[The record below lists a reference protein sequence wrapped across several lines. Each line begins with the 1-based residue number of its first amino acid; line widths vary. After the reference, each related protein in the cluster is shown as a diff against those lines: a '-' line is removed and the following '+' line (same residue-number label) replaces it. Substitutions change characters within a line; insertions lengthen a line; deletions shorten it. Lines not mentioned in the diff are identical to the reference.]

1 MRPLGPQSPRIS
13 SHPDE
18 DKNVSGKDKDTKVLD
33 PSLFA
38 VFQTGQSQFPKSWHS
53 VHQKLSPALV
63 PRTPSWQCI
72 LLRATEA
79 ELLGRKK
86 GREEGRNI

>member
-1 MRPLGPQSPRIS
+1 MRALGPLSPRIS

-18 DKNVSGKDKDTKVLD
+18 DKNISGKDKDTKVLD
-33 PSLFA
+33 LSLSLFA
-38 VFQTGQSQFPKSWHS
+38 GSIAVFKSWHS

-63 PRTPSWQCI
+63 PGTPSWQCI

>member
-1 MRPLGPQSPRIS
+1 MRPLGPLSPRIS
-13 SHPDE
+13 SQPDE

-33 PSLFA
+33 PSPSLFA
-38 VFQTGQSQFPKSWHS
+38 GPVAVS
-53 VHQKLSPALV
+53 QKLAFSAPKVV
-63 PRTPSWQCI
+63 PHTPSWQCI
-72 LLRATEA
+72 LLRVTEA